1 VAESELVATSLQIR
15 RFSHKTGFQS
25 GGLTSWQQ
33 TQQDILTGG
42 SHGFSGA
49 GSQVRGK
56 SSFRTIAAGSQP
68 ESGVSAN
75 TQEQTATVM
84 NTKGIVIH
92 RFIIYSSWL
101 IERVSNRGLL

>member
-1 VAESELVATSLQIR
+1 VAGSAFVATSLQIR

-33 TQQDILTGG
+33 AQQAALTG
-42 SHGFSGA
+42 SHGFGGT

-56 SSFRTIAAGSQP
+56 SSFRNVAVESQP

-101 IERVSNRGLL
+101 LERVSNRELL